1 MAWPRIF
8 HGAEYLPESERNLK
22 PEPIPVKAG
31 LVLRYE
37 VVKTGD
43 EWECDCQI
51 HGNPNPA
58 DLDQAFLIVQ
68 GSASN
73 HLNKPPSPTVQEV
86 VTTEPIVESSETPS

>member
-1 MAWPRIF
+1 MTWPRIF

-22 PEPIPVKAG
+22 PDPIPVKVG

-37 VVKTGD
+37 VVKNGD

-51 HGNPNPA
+51 HGAPDPN

-68 GSASN
+68 SSASN
-73 HLNKPPSPTVQEV
+73 HLSKPSIPTVQEV
-86 VTTEPIVESSETPS
+86 VTSDTEKPGTPS